1 MSPRPELLKV
11 SGLRAAYGEAEVLF
25 GIDLEVREGEIA
37 AVLGSNGAGKSTL
50 LKCIS
55 GLLPATSGIITLSGE
70 DVSRTQVED
79 RVQRGIALVPEGR
92 MLFSGL
98 SVEENLRLGGYRAS
112 GSSAGERLDSVYQT
126 FPDLARRRRQLAGT
140 LSGGQQQMVAI
151 GRGLMAEPRLLLI
164 DEFSLGLAPT
174 IVETILEAIA
184 GLHAQ
189 RNLSVLIVEQD
200 IRVGLHLAT
209 RGYVLENGAVAMV
222 DGAKELL
229 ANPRVREAYLGL

>member
-1 MSPRPELLKV
+1 MSPDDNLLRV
-11 SGLRAAYGEAEVLF
+11 AGLRAAYGEAEVLF
-25 GIDLEVREGEIA
+25 GIDLEVRQGEIV

-55 GLLPATSGIITLSGE
+55 GLLPAVSGKVTLSGE
-70 DVSRTQVED
+70 DVSRTSVED

-98 SVEENLRLGGYRAS
+98 TVEENLRLGGYRTPGATAS
-112 GSSAGERLDSVYQT
+112 QRLDAVYAT
-126 FPDLARRRRQLAGT
+126 FPDLAQRRRQLAGT

-189 RNLSVLIVEQD
+189 RDLSVLIVEQD
-200 IRVGLHLAT
+200 IRVGLHLAS

-222 DGAKELL
+222 DGAKQLL
-229 ANPRVREAYLGL
+229 ANPKVREAYLGL